1 MIADSCGTII
11 GSIFGTA
18 NTTTYLESSVGI
30 EAGGRTGLTSFT
42 VAVLFALSL
51 FFSPIIACVP
61 MAAIAPILIL
71 IGMSMLE
78 SVSDIDWKDLTVAIP
93 SFFTIIVMPF
103 AYSITN
109 GIEFGFIFYALI
121 ALICKKTREVSPIIF
136 IFAILFLLKYIIA

>member
-30 EAGGRTGLTSFT
+30 EAGGRTGLTAFT
-42 VAVLFALSL
+42 VAVLFGLSL
-51 FFSPIIACVP
+51 FFSPIIGCVP

-71 IGMSMLE
+71 IGLSMLE
-78 SVSDIDWKDLTVAIP
+78 SVSDIDWKDLTVAVP
-93 SFFTIIVMPF
+93 AFFTIIVMPF

-109 GIEFGFIFYALI
+109 GIEFGFISYALVSI
-121 ALICKKTREVSPIIF
+121 FNKNIKKVSPIIF
-136 IFAILFLLKYIIA
+136 IFAILFIIKYIIA